1 MGEQASGSDKVAPVP
16 NKPQR
21 GSIKDFITNAK
32 YQ

>member
-1 MGEQASGSDKVAPVP
+1 MGELVSGGDNLAPVP

-32 YQ
+32 HQ